1 MFGGVILK
9 KNHFAKK
16 YPLQTLMIQLFFITI
31 VTFMIPALTNLI
43 MDKKMLN
50 QVYYE
55 QIEGFQVKKVHDKET
70 VKLEEKVA
78 YVAVKKANFIAMKL
92 QSGYL
97 FSPYEARRE
106 SYKELINIEAI
117 NVEGVKLEESDITI
131 IPYLFLD
138 NRNPSKGFFAWK
150 GTIIMANKVYEYW
163 IDEETSKILRI
174 ELIKGNVRES
184 IFEREKDELYQS
196 WKAYMK

>member
-1 MFGGVILK
+1 
-9 KNHFAKK
+9 
-16 YPLQTLMIQLFFITI
+16 MIQLFLTTI
-31 VTFMIPALTNLI
+31 IAFLIPALINII
-43 MDKKMLN
+43 MDKEMIN
-50 QVYYE
+50 QVCYE

-78 YVAVKKANFIAMKL
+78 YVAVKNANFIAMKL

-106 SYKELINIEAI
+106 SYIELPNIDAI
-117 NVEGVKLEESDITI
+117 NVEGVSLDESDITI

-138 NRNPSKGFFAWK
+138 IRNPSKGFFAWK

-174 ELIKGNVRES
+174 ELIKGNVKES
-184 IFEREKDELYQS
+184 IFEREKNELYQS
-196 WKAYMK
+196 WKSYMK